1 MIRKTDMTC
10 EEIVSLEN
18 KLRNSGLVNLLQT
31 TMQFGSILNVN
42 DKNRM
47 ILFRYDEYVEKRLAK
62 IFDDYQWEVNRQ
74 NSYKYGKYEKLAKSI
89 IDRTTKDMK
98 DLENIVNEIKRIV
111 DKYGRGFYVESDK
124 NEVEVFDLA
133 EVTKYEYTHIGGRKN
148 EQSRSY

>member
-47 ILFRYDEYVEKRLAK
+47 ILFRYDEYVEKK
-62 IFDDYQWEVNRQ
+62 I
-74 NSYKYGKYEKLAKSI
+74 S
-89 IDRTTKDMK
+89 
-98 DLENIVNEIKRIV
+98 
-111 DKYGRGFYVESDK
+111 
-124 NEVEVFDLA
+124 
-133 EVTKYEYTHIGGRKN
+133 
-148 EQSRSY
+148 